1 MIVLITVEE
10 DICMFEVT
18 LWLSVTV
25 CSATTRRAMIQ
36 SPGLIFVCQ
45 DVIFLAKNASAGVH
59 GGVGAEGSNR
69 TVSGFRCKAQSKFR
83 L

>member
-1 MIVLITVEE
+1 
-10 DICMFEVT
+10 
-18 LWLSVTV
+18 
-25 CSATTRRAMIQ
+25 MIQ